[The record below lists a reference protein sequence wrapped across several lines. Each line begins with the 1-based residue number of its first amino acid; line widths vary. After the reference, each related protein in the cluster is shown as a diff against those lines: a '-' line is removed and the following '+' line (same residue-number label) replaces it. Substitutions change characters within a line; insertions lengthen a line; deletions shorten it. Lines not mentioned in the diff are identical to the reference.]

1 MIKHFDPMVIK
12 AMFGDSLKGV
22 WFPSERDSGGD
33 VIDLSGNGHTGTPTD
48 VSFDQRPLASG
59 LVGSSAGFNG
69 SSSNI
74 ELAQDASPFV
84 GQDFSLLAW
93 HTPGEGAIFNSG
105 GRATGT
111 GDWGGWGLR
120 SVDNTYKVTSH
131 GIMSEKAYFKG
142 RTRKPTLVAVRH
154 RDSDERWQV
163 RDPDTGWTEAS
174 LMNGRRVAESGLL
187 SLIGSSRKSDGD
199 LENFFSGVI
208 GMVAV
213 VTRQITDR
221 EFDQLVDLSGIRN
234 PPAYYQPGYVSE
246 YPTSPRRYYAE
257 YVSDYL
263 DAIGKPAVEVWPKRR
278 YGAAT
283 AGGVKGAHDGSLGA
297 NATAAA
303 PLEDDYGQS
312 IAETAGQAAITV
324 PSSTDFHS
332 DTTFTFLAI
341 AASSEGSYWGPIS
354 KNSAGA
360 GWIGRCV
367 TGGTQYQVVISEAGG
382 DAVSPPLVVGVNDGI
397 PHLFAGGLAS
407 DQRAFSSVDGAPR
420 QFSVSPLASFD
431 TINTEDLI
439 IGDSLIG
446 STSFAAFT
454 PYELTDAELDHLHE
468 AAFDR
473 TKRLTKA
480 QLAAL

>member
-1 MIKHFDPMVIK
+1 MVVYVDGEPIAEQGFALEDNSK
-12 AMFGDSLKGV
+12 DADFNLSVGAVGDGRGKLEGSMHYFSAASQFTDEQDAKLLA
-22 WFPSERDSGGD
+22 E
-33 VIDLSGNGHTGTPTD
+33 LSG
-48 VSFDQRPLASG
+48 V
-59 LVGSSAGFNG
+59 
-69 SSSNI
+69 
-74 ELAQDASPFV
+74 
-84 GQDFSLLAW
+84 
-93 HTPGEGAIFNSG
+93 
-105 GRATGT
+105 
-111 GDWGGWGLR
+111 
-120 SVDNTYKVTSH
+120 K
-131 GIMSEKAYFKG
+131 
-142 RTRKPTLVAVRH
+142 
-154 RDSDERWQV
+154 
-163 RDPDTGWTEAS
+163 
-174 LMNGRRVAESGLL
+174 
-187 SLIGSSRKSDGD
+187 
-199 LENFFSGVI
+199 
-208 GMVAV
+208 
-213 VTRQITDR
+213 
-221 EFDQLVDLSGIRN
+221 N

-263 DAIGKPAVEVWPKRR
+263 DAIGKPATEVFPKRR
-278 YGAAT
+278 YGVAT

-312 IAETAGQAAITV
+312 ITETDGAAITV

-367 TGGTQYQVVISEAGG
+367 TGGAQYQVVISEAGG